1 MKKEFIVLGSFIFLV
16 VCVFMF
22 NNRCSNNLE
31 TKVEQ
36 PEEEEVVKL
45 NIEPEEMSLIS
56 KVYDDFN
63 ERTKVSYSG
72 NAKKGNIYIAASYNI
87 NKNDIFKNRL
97 PEPQADDFTICVV
110 ASHRG
115 AKDVSRVELSI
126 NGGLYTLR
134 PNFKKY
140 EGAGKFTMIFNI
152 ASSLDNDFYPERIS
166 NAERAEARVVFDNGS
181 ETCELSKEDLKSI
194 SVIYKSYLIDG
205 GKFQEPFRRHE
216 ESCHTY
222 CSCFSYCRVYEQ
234 KRTAKSRYEG
244 VSGSLS

>member
-1 MKKEFIVLGSFIFLV
+1 MKKEFIVLGGFIFLV
-16 VCVFMF
+16 VCVFLF
-22 NNRCSNNLE
+22 NGRCTNRAETAEEPAVDNVEEPQLLLDSLE
-31 TKVEQ
+31 R
-36 PEEEEVVKL
+36 
-45 NIEPEEMSLIS
+45 SLVL
-56 KVYDDFN
+56 KTYDDFN

-87 NKNDIFKNRL
+87 NKNDILKNKL

-152 ASSLDNDFYPERIS
+152 ARSLDNNFYPERIS
-166 NAERAEARVVFDNGS
+166 KAERAEARVVFDNGS
-181 ETCELSKEDLKSI
+181 ETSELSKEDLKSI
-194 SVIYKSYLIDG
+194 SVIYKSYIIDG
-205 GKFQEPFRRHE
+205 GKFE
-216 ESCHTY
+216 
-222 CSCFSYCRVYEQ
+222 
-234 KRTAKSRYEG
+234 
-244 VSGSLS
+244 

>member
-1 MKKEFIVLGSFIFLV
+1 MMKTICLLIVLVLCYSCGTKSNPLYEQAEEQSVVEVEEPHLQLDSMERSLV
-16 VCVFMF
+16 
-22 NNRCSNNLE
+22 LK
-31 TKVEQ
+31 T
-36 PEEEEVVKL
+36 
-45 NIEPEEMSLIS
+45 
-56 KVYDDFN
+56 YDDFN

-87 NKNDIFKNRL
+87 NKKDIFKNRL

-140 EGAGKFTMIFNI
+140 EGAGKYTMIFNI
-152 ASSLDNDFYPERIS
+152 SRSLDNHFYPERIS
-166 NAERAEARVVFDNGS
+166 EAERAEARVVFDNGS

-194 SVIYKSYLIDG
+194 SVIYKSYLVDG
-205 GKFQEPFRRHE
+205 GKF
-216 ESCHTY
+216 
-222 CSCFSYCRVYEQ
+222 
-234 KRTAKSRYEG
+234 
-244 VSGSLS
+244 